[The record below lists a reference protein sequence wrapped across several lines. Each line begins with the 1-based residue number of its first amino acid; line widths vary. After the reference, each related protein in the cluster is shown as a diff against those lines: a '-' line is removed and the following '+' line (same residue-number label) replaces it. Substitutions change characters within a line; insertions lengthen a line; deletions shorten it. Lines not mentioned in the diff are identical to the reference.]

1 MDAVKDQEVD
11 VADDHAPPGV
21 AVEQQ
26 AWRKTTDQ
34 RLQPDDQAPPG
45 VDVEQWTWRKTTDQ
59 RLQPDNQAPPG
70 VAEQW
75 MW

>member
-34 RLQPDDQAPPG
+34 RLQPD
-45 VDVEQWTWRKTTDQ
+45 
-59 RLQPDNQAPPG
+59 NQAPPG